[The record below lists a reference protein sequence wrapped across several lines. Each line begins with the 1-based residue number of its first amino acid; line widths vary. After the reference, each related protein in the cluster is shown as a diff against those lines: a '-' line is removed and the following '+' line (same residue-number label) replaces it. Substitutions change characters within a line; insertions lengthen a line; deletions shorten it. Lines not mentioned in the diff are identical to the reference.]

1 MNEYDMLAQYFI
13 RGVYV
18 VYRGCNNKH
27 LYCTKPYMLNFEISV
42 VEYGLV
48 ICIWMIKASADGVG
62 LGFGISIFF
71 RVKEFVGFE
80 LANSSPIFRFG
91 FLFWKHIFLFQN
103 TCGKSS
109 NVGGFNDT

>member
-27 LYCTKPYMLNFEISV
+27 LYYTTPYTLTYGISV
-42 VEYGLV
+42 EVYRFVLW
-48 ICIWMIKASADGVG
+48 IWINKASADGVE

-71 RVKEFVGFE
+71 RMKEFVGFE
-80 LANSSPIFRFG
+80 LAKNPSVFTFS
-91 FLFWKHIFLFQN
+91 H
-103 TCGKSS
+103 
-109 NVGGFNDT
+109 